1 MAKIHKHEWKER
13 LKISTNAKFE
23 SDLLKTNER
32 YNSRSRNFTDACMV
46 GMGEGG
52 GGQVRASHHRN
63 VCKILGLCGA
73 ISLLSL
79 DVSPLNL
86 IKLPYFKPFF
96 PAVSMDI
103 RLLLFIK
110 I

>member
-1 MAKIHKHEWKER
+1 M
-13 LKISTNAKFE
+13 
-23 SDLLKTNER
+23 
-32 YNSRSRNFTDACMV
+32 
-46 GMGEGG
+46 

-96 PAVSMDI
+96 LAVSMDI

-110 I
+110 IKKKTWKSYSILSNTLSSRKLVAMIFFLGGGGGSCSQVNEKQK